1 MSYLL
6 FAHRALFFD
15 LFDHD
20 DAEVSVEGVASTAE
34 MLVYLYRVWT
44 LNIVPMFIDSPVAL
58 LAFQFP
64 YILFT
69 LAFIA
74 PSDVNCVFAPA
85 VGFLPD
91 VEAFFASSVV
101 EDVGINDMGAAFGV
115 TSASTGG
122 ASSSCRFR
130 SDDFAIS

>member
-1 MSYLL
+1 MV
-6 FAHRALFFD
+6 FN

-20 DAEVSVEGVASTAE
+20 DSKIPVEGVASTTE

-44 LNIVPMFIDSPVAL
+44 LYIVPMFINSPVTL
-58 LAFQFP
+58 LAFQFS
-64 YILFT
+64 YVLFAFST
-69 LAFIA
+69 LVA
-74 PSDVNCVFAPA
+74 PGNVNSIFATA
-85 VGFLPD
+85 VGLLPD
-91 VEAFFASSVV
+91 GEAFLASSVV
-101 EDVGINDMGAAFGV
+101 EDVGIYDMGATFGV

>member
-1 MSYLL
+1 MVLN
-6 FAHRALFFD
+6 

-20 DAEVSVEGVASTAE
+20 DSKIPVEGVASTTE

-44 LNIVPMFIDSPVAL
+44 LYIVPMFIDSPITL
-58 LAFQFP
+58 LALQFS
-64 YILFT
+64 YILFPLT
-69 LAFIA
+69 LVA

-91 VEAFFASSVV
+91 GEAFFASSVV
-101 EDVGINDMGAAFGV
+101 EDVGIYDMGAAFGV

-130 SDDFAIS
+130 SDDFAIC

>member
-1 MSYLL
+1 MV
-6 FAHRALFFD
+6 FN

-20 DAEVSVEGVASTAE
+20 DSKIPVEGVASTTE

-44 LNIVPMFIDSPVAL
+44 FNIVPMFIDSPVAL

-69 LAFIA
+69 LAFVA

-115 TSASTGG
+115 TSASTGR
-122 ASSSCRFR
+122 ASSGCRFR
-130 SDDFAIS
+130 SDYFAIG